1 MKNKYLCSEMD
12 WQRWECPQ
20 HMCRSDPWHNPS
32 AAVPLLYSDGKGIGT
47 MNHMEE
53 KRILGKCIKY
63 LYRFSEG
70 R

>member
-1 MKNKYLCSEMD
+1 
-12 WQRWECPQ
+12 
-20 HMCRSDPWHNPS
+20 MCRSDPWHNPS
-32 AAVPLLYSDGKGIGT
+32 AAVPLLYSDGKGTGT
-47 MNHMEE
+47 MNHMGE